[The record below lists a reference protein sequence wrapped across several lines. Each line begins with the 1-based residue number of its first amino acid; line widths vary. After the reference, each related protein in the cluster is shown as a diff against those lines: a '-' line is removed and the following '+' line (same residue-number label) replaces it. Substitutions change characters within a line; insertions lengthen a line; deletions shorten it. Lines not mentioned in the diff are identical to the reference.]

1 MHKVALVYHEE
12 IDNEYQI
19 EMIDATK
26 EGEHYRV
33 ASTPFFSK
41 HLAVGDLIA
50 VDDEDGVHYFDDLIE
65 KSGHSTIR
73 IIFMVETITDRTIKE
88 VRNLGAIPH
97 FLPGTA
103 RLLALDIPPNTD
115 YSHIKAYLQ
124 EGMNNQLWDFEEACL
139 GWK

>member
-1 MHKVALVYHEE
+1 MHKIALVYHEE
-12 IDNEYQI
+12 IDDQYQI

-26 EGEHYRV
+26 EGEYFRV
-33 ASTPFFSK
+33 ASTPFFAK
-41 HLAVGDLIA
+41 HLAIGDLIA
-50 VDDEDGVHYFDDLIE
+50 VDDEDGVHYFDDLIG

-73 IIFMVETITDRTIKE
+73 IIFIDETVTETTLRE

-97 FLPGTA
+97 FLPDTV
-103 RLLALDIPPNTD
+103 RLVALDIPPNIE
-115 YSHIKAYLQ
+115 YSRIKAYLQ